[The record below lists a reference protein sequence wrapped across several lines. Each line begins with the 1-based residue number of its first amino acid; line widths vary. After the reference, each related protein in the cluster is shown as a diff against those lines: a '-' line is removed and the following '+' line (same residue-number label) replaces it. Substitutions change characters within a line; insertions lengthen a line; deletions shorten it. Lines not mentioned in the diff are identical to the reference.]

1 LFVTFDS
8 EKHTTTSLLLHLLPL
23 ERDFIEQKLGDKAL
37 QPLMLHPL
45 FVPTLVMEL
54 LFQETVGLLGLVYN
68 NSIDDLITAE
78 LHGDSRY
85 RHVKKK
91 APGIEKASETLLGN
105 EQDTLTLCEKIE
117 SNAKMGM
124 KLMSWFDEFP
134 TGKMSADQ
142 RTRFI
147 SAGAIIQNRLQSLID
162 SFEFQLLRVM
172 RMQGHTELNRL
183 WVCTTYTLS

>member
-1 LFVTFDS
+1 
-8 EKHTTTSLLLHLLPL
+8 
-23 ERDFIEQKLGDKAL
+23 
-37 QPLMLHPL
+37 MLHPL

-54 LFQETVGLLGLVYN
+54 LFQETVGNLGLVYN

-91 APGIEKASETLLGN
+91 ALGIEKASETLLGN

-124 KLMSWFDEFP
+124 KLMSWFDECP

-162 SFEFQLLRVM
+162 GFEFQLIRLKRI
-172 RMQGHTELNRL
+172 QGHAELNRL
-183 WVCTTYTLS
+183 WVCTTYTFP

>member
-1 LFVTFDS
+1 
-8 EKHTTTSLLLHLLPL
+8 
-23 ERDFIEQKLGDKAL
+23 
-37 QPLMLHPL
+37 
-45 FVPTLVMEL
+45 
-54 LFQETVGLLGLVYN
+54 
-68 NSIDDLITAE
+68 
-78 LHGDSRY
+78 
-85 RHVKKK
+85 VKKK